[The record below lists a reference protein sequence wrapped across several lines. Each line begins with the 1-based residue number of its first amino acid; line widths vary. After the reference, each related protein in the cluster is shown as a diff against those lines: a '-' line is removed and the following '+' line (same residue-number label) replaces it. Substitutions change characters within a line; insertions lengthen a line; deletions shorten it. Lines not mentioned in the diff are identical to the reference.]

1 MHTQSHVYY
10 RCKESKEELFCKYQV
25 PRSLRIQNI
34 NIYDNIPQIALV
46 IFLFDVSK
54 MPTAKHGIVSG
65 NVNDEEYLNG
75 FYADHG

>member
-1 MHTQSHVYY
+1 MKSYFDHF
-10 RCKESKEELFCKYQV
+10 RCIFRIFLFLADTFENLIHLGKISSYI
-25 PRSLRIQNI
+25 L
-34 NIYDNIPQIALV
+34 
-46 IFLFDVSK
+46 FLFDVPK